1 MQLLDLLFMSKMLNG
16 YYKIDATE
24 YFCLKEFATEPPGY
38 QRNLFRTTE
47 NKEIYLPTRV
57 LAQNLQTCEHLT
69 KFNRLLQPSGTQT
82 TTTEALLELLHDKL

>member
-1 MQLLDLLFMSKMLNG
+1 MSKMLNG

-24 YFCLKEFATEPPGY
+24 YFCLKEFDRATRLSEKPF
-38 QRNLFRTTE
+38 FRTAE
-47 NKEIYLPTRV
+47 NKEIYLPTGV
-57 LAQNLQTCEHLT
+57 LAQNLQTCGHLT